1 MNEDAENAE
10 PQSGAK
16 SQSDREFQNVAEPL
30 SGLQPGERG
39 KVLTVEVA
47 GAMRGR
53 VMEMGFTVG
62 TVIEVVRFAPMGD
75 PMEFKVRGAHI
86 SLRKAEAAGIRVQ
99 RV

>member
-1 MNEDAENAE
+1 
-10 PQSGAK
+10 
-16 SQSDREFQNVAEPL
+16 V
-30 SGLQPGERG
+30 PGS
-39 KVLTVEVA
+39 
-47 GAMRGR
+47 MRGR

-75 PMEFKVRGAHI
+75 PMELKVRGAHI

>member
-1 MNEDAENAE
+1 MSEDAEIAE
-10 PQSGAK
+10 HR
-16 SQSDREFQNVAEPL
+16 SDAEPL
-30 SGLQPGERG
+30 SGLQPGQRG
-39 KVLTVEVA
+39 KVLAVEVP

-86 SLRKAEAAGIRVQ
+86 SLRKSEAAGIRVQ

>member
-1 MNEDAENAE
+1 MSEDAENAE
-10 PQSGAK
+10 PR
-16 SQSDREFQNVAEPL
+16 SDAEPL
-30 SGLQPGERG
+30 SRLQPGQRG
-39 KVLTVEVA
+39 KVLAVEVP

-99 RV
+99 RI

>member
-1 MNEDAENAE
+1 MSEDAENAE
-10 PQSGAK
+10 PRSGVESQSGAE
-16 SQSDREFQNVAEPL
+16 SQSEAGPL
-30 SGLQPGERG
+30 SGLQPGQRG
-39 KVLTVEVA
+39 KVLAVEVP
-47 GAMRGR
+47 GSMRGR

>member
-1 MNEDAENAE
+1 MNADAENAE
-10 PQSGAK
+10 PQS
-16 SQSDREFQNVAEPL
+16 EAEPL
-30 SGLQPGERG
+30 SGLQPGQRG
-39 KVLTVEVA
+39 KVTAIEVP

-99 RV
+99 RI